1 MTLQLQQD
9 GATTLFR
16 SRITD
21 SASFI
26 IKLPMAIFSFLL
38 GLVVGS
44 FINVVIRRGEKGEK
58 LTGRSHCES
67 CGKML
72 SFLELIPVLSYLVLR
87 GRCRNCNAPFSLQY
101 PLVELGT
108 GILYATVAW
117 YLLGSSGNPVSY
129 LETGFPSAV
138 LVLFLAFVALGAAI
152 VIFVSDIRSHII
164 PNGAVLTL
172 LVLGFF
178 RLVYVMSQ
186 TKSSTIVLDLVWD
199 TGAALA
205 IALFLAA
212 LWHFSGGRWMGF
224 GDVKLIFATSL
235 ILGFP
240 AAFVAFLLA
249 FWLGGLLG
257 IILIVS
263 RQKTL
268 QGHIPFGP
276 FILAGA
282 VLTYFLP
289 PDNVLIRSLNDI
301 IFLWRN

>member
-1 MTLQLQQD
+1 METRIAVLMEQRLFVTASRMCLGPHSLVEWQDPQKVPEHVMTLQLQQD

-117 YLLGSSGNPVSY
+117 
-129 LETGFPSAV
+129 
-138 LVLFLAFVALGAAI
+138 
-152 VIFVSDIRSHII
+152 
-164 PNGAVLTL
+164 
-172 LVLGFF
+172 
-178 RLVYVMSQ
+178 
-186 TKSSTIVLDLVWD
+186 
-199 TGAALA
+199 
-205 IALFLAA
+205 
-212 LWHFSGGRWMGF
+212 
-224 GDVKLIFATSL
+224 
-235 ILGFP
+235 
-240 AAFVAFLLA
+240 
-249 FWLGGLLG
+249 
-257 IILIVS
+257 
-263 RQKTL
+263 
-268 QGHIPFGP
+268 
-276 FILAGA
+276 
-282 VLTYFLP
+282 
-289 PDNVLIRSLNDI
+289 
-301 IFLWRN
+301 